1 MRLICVSSIF
11 QFILALSCASYN
23 DKEKKLKNII
33 LITNPNFHRNN
44 MKKIFFFKKYF
55 DIELIINSSKFVKNL
70 NDKNYIN
77 FKNFLK
83 KKIKFQ
89 IEEILVRYKFNITE
103 HVIFSTFPKAKISI
117 FEDGIGDYMKY
128 ELLSGQRKK
137 NLFKIFIL
145 KIYYVIFKNTTYFN
159 FLNNNL
165 YKDRI
170 ENKFELISDYNG
182 HLKNQ
187 HVSKKKFLSIR
198 KFFYNTLKMLNK
210 KNSIRFKKKTV
221 LILLHDIDDYKG
233 TQKQKNEELKKNI
246 DHFLMFLNKIKKK
259 YKYYK
264 FVIKGHPNIKK
275 STIKKL
281 KEKYNLDILDTN
293 HITETLL
300 INKNIKVVAGFL
312 SSSLIYSK
320 KIFKKITLSVDTKNL
335 DVHSVQDQENSI
347 YDVIKRYGIKVI

>member
-11 QFILALSCASYN
+11 QFILALSCAQFN

-33 LITNPNFHRNN
+33 LITNPNFHKNN
-44 MKKIFFFKKYF
+44 IKKISFFKKYF
-55 DIELIINSSKFVKNL
+55 DIRLIINSSKYVKNL
-70 NDKNYIN
+70 NDKNYGN

-89 IEEILVRYKFNITE
+89 IEEILVRYKFNIAE
-103 HVIFSTFPKAKISI
+103 HIIFSTFPKARISI

-128 ELLSGQRKK
+128 ELLAGQRKK

-145 KIYYVIFKNTTYFN
+145 KIYYYISQNITYYN

-170 ENKFELISDYNG
+170 KNKFELIKDYNG

-187 HVSKKKFLSIR
+187 HINSKKFISIR
-198 KFFYNTLKMLNK
+198 KFFYNTLQMLNQK
-210 KNSIRFKKKTV
+210 KSIKFKKKTV
-221 LILLHDIDDYKG
+221 LILLHDIDDYAG
-233 TQKQKNEELKKNI
+233 TQKQKDEELKKNI
-246 DHFLMFLNKIKKK
+246 DHFLIFLNKLKKK
-259 YKYYK
+259 FKYYE
-264 FVIKGHPNIKK
+264 FVIKGHPNIKQ

-281 KEKYNLDILDTN
+281 KKKYNLNILDTY

-300 INKNIKVVAGFL
+300 INKNVKIVAGFL

-335 DVHSVQDQENSI
+335 DVHSVLNQENSI